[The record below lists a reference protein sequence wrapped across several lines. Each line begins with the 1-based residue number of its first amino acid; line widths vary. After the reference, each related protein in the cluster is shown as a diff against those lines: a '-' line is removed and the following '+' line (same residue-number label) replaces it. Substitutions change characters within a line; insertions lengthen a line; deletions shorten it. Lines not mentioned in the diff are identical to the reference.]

1 MRGMLDGGDLHVTP
15 EARELAIQIVMRPPV
30 PLRVRPLLELVNQ
43 ITVGLLPRDIRR
55 QYGLRWDPARR
66 ARAARRRGVRQ
77 ARRSSRCCPTACG
90 SRRGRGPPDS
100 SLKGNDRAPRVVESA
115 TNPPKEEERTM
126 RNLKLVLQ
134 KEPAAIGTLVA
145 SILPVLILL
154 GLMPSLDD
162 RQVAAI
168 VVAINALVGFGIRL
182 TVPVAPPRRRRRR
195 AAAAAPQT
203 TAAP

>member
-1 MRGMLDGGDLHVTP
+1 
-15 EARELAIQIVMRPPV
+15 
-30 PLRVRPLLELVNQ
+30 
-43 ITVGLLPRDIRR
+43 
-55 QYGLRWDPARR
+55 
-66 ARAARRRGVRQ
+66 
-77 ARRSSRCCPTACG
+77 
-90 SRRGRGPPDS
+90 
-100 SLKGNDRAPRVVESA
+100 
-115 TNPPKEEERTM
+115 M

-145 SILPVLILL
+145 SILPMLILL
-154 GLMPSLDD
+154 DLMPSLDD

-168 VVAINALVGFGIRL
+168 VGAINALVGFGIRL